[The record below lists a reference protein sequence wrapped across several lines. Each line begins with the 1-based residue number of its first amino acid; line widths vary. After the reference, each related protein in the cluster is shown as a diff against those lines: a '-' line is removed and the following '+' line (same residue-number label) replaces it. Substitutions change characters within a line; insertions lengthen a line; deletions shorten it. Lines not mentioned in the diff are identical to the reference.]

1 MAGVFEDL
9 KRCGLMCWGVE
20 INEIC
25 DPQKYSPQVATTR
38 HCSLEGTPDLSC
50 NQAAKVTEMG
60 RRPFFFL
67 FFLQDKT
74 TSEEFRQ

>member
-1 MAGVFEDL
+1 MAGIFKDL
-9 KRCGLMCWGVE
+9 KRCGLMCWEVE

-38 HCSLEGTPDLSC
+38 HCSLEETQTLAATKLQRSQKWAEDLS
-50 NQAAKVTEMG
+50 
-60 RRPFFFL
+60 

-74 TSEEFRQ
+74 T